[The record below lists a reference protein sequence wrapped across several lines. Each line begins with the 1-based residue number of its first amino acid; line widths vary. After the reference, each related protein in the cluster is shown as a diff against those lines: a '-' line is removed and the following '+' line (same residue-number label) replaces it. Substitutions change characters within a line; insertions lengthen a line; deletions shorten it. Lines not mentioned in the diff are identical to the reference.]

1 VLSLARQVREDQLWA
16 GAGTGK
22 GWSVDG
28 KVLVTKVGGQSDQR
42 VAQSKGSSLGWG
54 GGAGIGKQQ
63 QDESAQHSLSSRAG
77 AGKKTDE
84 MEKKFA
90 SKLQNPNRQR
100 QSC

>member
-42 VAQSKGSSLGWG
+42 VAQSKGSSLGWVVV
-54 GGAGIGKQQ
+54 Q
-63 QDESAQHSLSSRAG
+63 ESASSSQMRAHSTA
-77 AGKKTDE
+77 
-84 MEKKFA
+84 
-90 SKLQNPNRQR
+90 
-100 QSC
+100 

>member
-1 VLSLARQVREDQLWA
+1 M
-16 GAGTGK
+16 
-22 GWSVDG
+22 
-28 KVLVTKVGGQSDQR
+28 
-42 VAQSKGSSLGWG
+42 G

-63 QDESAQHSLSSRAG
+63 PDESAQHCLSSRAG